1 MTYPAIEYRGDQIM
15 RIMMKGL
22 LAAGVLTFAA
32 TPGLADAAA
41 GKAAFDAAN
50 CGECHYTTGPA
61 KEKTIADQLAK
72 KGPELWYAGS
82 KFQKEWLA
90 GWLAEPTPIRSLKFG
105 SLTEKNPGGHPKLA
119 GAEAASVTDFLMS
132 LTSKDVEAGVIKP
145 KKGAKG
151 RLIFTKKMPCTGCHQ
166 YPAKKKAKFKGGNSG
181 PTLVGAGKR
190 LNPDWVYAYLKTPK
204 IFKPV
209 KRMPVFAGIL
219 KDKEMKDVAAYVA
232 TFK

>member
-1 MTYPAIEYRGDQIM
+1 MTTM
-15 RIMMKGL
+15 VKGL
-22 LAAGVLTFAA
+22 LAAGVLALAA
-32 TPGLADAAA
+32 TPSQADPAA
-41 GKAAFDAAN
+41 GKAAFDAAK

-82 KFQKEWLA
+82 KFQKAWLA
-90 GWLAEPTPIRSLKFG
+90 AWLADPKQIRPMKFG

-119 GAEAASVTDFLMS
+119 GADAASVTDFLMS
-132 LTSKDVEAGVIKP
+132 LTSKDVEAGVVKP

-166 YPAKKKAKFKGGNSG
+166 YPAKKRAKFRGGNSG
-181 PTLVGAGKR
+181 PTLIGAGER
-190 LNPDWVYAYLKTPK
+190 LNPDWVYAYLKNPK
-204 IFKPV
+204 VFKPV
-209 KRMPVFAGIL
+209 KMMPVFAGIL
-219 KDKEMKDVAAYVA
+219 KDKDMLNVAAYVA

>member
-1 MTYPAIEYRGDQIM
+1 
-15 RIMMKGL
+15 MKTILKGV
-22 LAAGVLTFAA
+22 LAAGVLAIGA

-41 GKAAFDAAN
+41 GKAAFEAAN
-50 CGECHYTTGPA
+50 CGECHYTDGPA
-61 KEKTIADQLAK
+61 KEKTIADQMAK

-90 GWLAEPTPIRSLKFG
+90 AWLADPKEIRPLKYG
-105 SLTEKNPGGHPKLA
+105 SLTEKNPGGHPKLG
-119 GAEAASVTDFLMS
+119 GAEAASVTDYLMS
-132 LTSKDVEAGVIKP
+132 LTSADVPSEGIKP

-181 PTLVGAGKR
+181 PTLIGAGSR
-190 LNPDWVYAYLKTPK
+190 LNPDWVYAYLKTPE

-209 KRMPVFAGIL
+209 KMMPVFAGLL
-219 KDKEMKDVAAYVA
+219 KDKDMKNVAAYVA